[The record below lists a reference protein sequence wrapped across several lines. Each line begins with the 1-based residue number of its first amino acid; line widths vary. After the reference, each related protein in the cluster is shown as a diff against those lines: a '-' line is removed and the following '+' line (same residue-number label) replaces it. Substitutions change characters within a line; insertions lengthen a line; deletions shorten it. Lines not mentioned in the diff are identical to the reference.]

1 MKFKSVLASLG
12 ACAIAFSAMTVSAS
26 AAIKNAN
33 EGDKYMFPIV
43 AEEGTNL
50 PEGTKLSDIYGF
62 SCKLD
67 KVPGEGENC
76 IGAFCYQSDSHDWE
90 QVEYGQ
96 EGADKP
102 IVLGSDGTVKYKS
115 DSALFAESD
124 TWAKAFVAMWSWAD
138 DGQIDVN
145 VSDFKLLDKDGNEL
159 KAAAAGDSQ
168 AESKAEES
176 KAAESK
182 AEESKAAESKAEVS
196 KAADNG
202 GAKTTGSNTGDAGVA
217 AAVAG
222 LALAGAAAFAAR
234 KKH

>member
-62 SCKLD
+62 SCKFD

-96 EGADKP
+96 EGAEKP

-159 KAAAAGDSQ
+159 KAAAAETP
-168 AESKAEES
+168 ESS
-176 KAAESK
+176 AAES
-182 AEESKAAESKAEVS
+182 SAAESSAAAESQAEVS
-196 KAADNG
+196 KAAENAG
-202 GAKTTGSNTGDAGVA
+202 NAGNTKTTGSNTGDAGVA